1 MHVDGPIASELAYLR
16 NIGEQPVQDYG
27 GNDGSLLGF
36 GHRVWS
42 ESLLALYGRTYL
54 RMSDENHTLLLFVEK
69 SLLEFVVEH
78 NRPILRRVAEFP
90 LNEAFA
96 QV

>member
-1 MHVDGPIASELAYLR
+1 MEAMMAPCWVLDIECGR
-16 NIGEQPVQDYG
+16 K
-27 GNDGSLLGF
+27 
-36 GHRVWS
+36 
-42 ESLLALYGRTYL
+42 SLLALYRRTYL

-96 QV
+96 QVQEQAYDAISFRP